1 MMSSV
6 TLTSSLTLM
15 PHVILTSLCHTF
27 CVAMEMVL
35 ELARLGVMKTVC
47 KLLNE
52 EWAKSSSHDM
62 YHVIRLPW

>member
-15 PHVILTSLCHTF
+15 SHVILALLCHIF

-35 ELARLGVMKTVC
+35 GLARLGAMKTVC
-47 KLLNE
+47 KILNE
-52 EWAKSSSHDM
+52 GWAKSSSDNM
-62 YHVIRLPW
+62 